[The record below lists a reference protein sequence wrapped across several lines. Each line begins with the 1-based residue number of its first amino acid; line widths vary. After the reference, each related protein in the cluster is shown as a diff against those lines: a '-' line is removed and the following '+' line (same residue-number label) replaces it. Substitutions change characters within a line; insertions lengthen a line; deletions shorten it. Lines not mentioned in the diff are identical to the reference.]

1 MWAGQS
7 GAGRPGWGAD
17 KAGQPGSRAAD
28 SHGHPGRGLDSGS
41 CLGRPPTVSK
51 VSIEQMEKLSPGGG
65 RCCWGA
71 QLPAPRAPGDWM
83 MDCADPGVIG
93 GFEAPRRRPAAFLVV
108 NLKPGIQ
115 LSILI
120 ISAPLPRPGQ

>member
-7 GAGRPGWGAD
+7 GAG
-17 KAGQPGSRAAD
+17 QPGVGRRQSRAAD

-41 CLGRPPTVSK
+41 CLGRPPTVSM

-65 RCCWGA
+65 GA
-71 QLPAPRAPGDWM
+71 LLLGAPAARARAPGDWM